1 VNPELLQFFSGAI
14 MMGYIVI
21 ALFFCRYWQRTK
33 ESLFGAFSA
42 AFAVLSAERVA
53 LLLTSTGSELRP
65 FVYLIRFSAFMLIL
79 LAIFL
84 KNRK

>member
-1 VNPELLQFFSGAI
+1 MNPAFTQFVSGAI

-21 ALFFCRYWQRTK
+21 ALFFFRYWRRTA
-33 ESLFGAFSA
+33 ESLFGVFAA
-42 AFAVLSAERVA
+42 AFVVLSCERVA
-53 LLLTSTGSELRP
+53 LLLTTPDDEIRP

>member
-1 VNPELLQFFSGAI
+1 MSPPLTQFLSGAI

-21 ALFFCRYWQRTK
+21 GLFFYRYWKRTS
-33 ESLFGAFSA
+33 ESLFGVFAA
-42 AFAVLSAERVA
+42 AFAVLACERIA
-53 LLLTSTGSELRP
+53 LLITRPEDEVRP